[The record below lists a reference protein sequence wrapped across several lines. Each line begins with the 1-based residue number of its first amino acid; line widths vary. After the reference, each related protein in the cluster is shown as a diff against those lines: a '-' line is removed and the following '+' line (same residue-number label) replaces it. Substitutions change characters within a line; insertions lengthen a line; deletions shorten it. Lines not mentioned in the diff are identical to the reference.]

1 IATISIGARKREEK
15 RREEKG
21 SGGEPYSL
29 YSLGPIRGPARWWQ
43 YGGMEQYATDFLIN
57 RCDSIPI
64 GKDRIYRKNCD
75 GEATRFWYI
84 VETAISWVMASYI
97 FVIFLAR
104 FLCRGRKSNACHETE
119 IALRVDKLDDDVS
132 YLRKRKGFIIKAT
145 FLQLYGVTWIRRK
158 DRQLLTLG
166 TGTHAID
173 TRFMVVSN
181 SPDWILLIKNVKR
194 EDAGLY
200 ECQIQTE
207 PVQQRFIRL
216 SITEAYSVIPGGPDL
231 HVKQGSSLRLECQL
245 IASTETPSFI
255 FWYRQGRMINY
266 DDEPGVKVEATKNGS
281 ILVIDKMKLSH
292 GANYTCSPSNAKPAY
307 IMIHVIE
314 EEEKPAAMHGGDRRN
329 ATSTASINVMLIFL
343 TFLGIR
349 TSNRQVCVT

>member
-1 IATISIGARKREEK
+1 MEALRLIFLLLASSRYFLRPIDGA
-15 RREEKG
+15 
-21 SGGEPYSL
+21 
-29 YSLGPIRGPARWWQ
+29 IRG
-43 YGGMEQYATDFLIN
+43 
-57 RCDSIPI
+57 
-64 GKDRIYRKNCD
+64 
-75 GEATRFWYI
+75 
-84 VETAISWVMASYI
+84 
-97 FVIFLAR
+97 
-104 FLCRGRKSNACHETE
+104 
-119 IALRVDKLDDDVS
+119 DKLVNEETQNRNNVLPSVAAPVKDV
-132 YLRKRKGFIIKAT
+132 LAQTGGNAMLPCRFAGPGI
-145 FLQLYGVTWIRRK
+145 VTWIRRK

-181 SPDWILLIKNVKR
+181 SPDWTLLIKNVKR

-200 ECQIQTE
+200 ECQTDSNS
-207 PVQQRFIRL
+207 VQQRFIRL

-255 FWYRQGRMINY
+255 FWYREGRMINY

-329 ATSTASINVMLIFL
+329 ATSRASINVMLIFL